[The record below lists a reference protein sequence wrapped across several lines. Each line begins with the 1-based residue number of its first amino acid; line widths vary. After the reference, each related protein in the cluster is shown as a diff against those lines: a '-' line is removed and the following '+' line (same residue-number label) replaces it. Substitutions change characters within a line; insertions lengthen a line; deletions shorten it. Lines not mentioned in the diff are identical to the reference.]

1 MDACNNEHVPQTACH
16 MNGIDNSAN
25 AKIIKIMLSVM
36 EKTFLL
42 SPDHLYRKKTD
53 EYIPKR
59 MEKLKAKGYTNP
71 HRRRH
76 DEYYQ
81 ARA

>member
-1 MDACNNEHVPQTACH
+1 
-16 MNGIDNSAN
+16 
-25 AKIIKIMLSVM
+25 M